1 MTEVREVLRM
11 VEDHNHIATGG
22 TGRLVINKTVNYT
35 GKVSLKIP
43 LLVDSVGN

>member
-1 MTEVREVLRM
+1 MAEVREVLKM
-11 VEDHNHIATGG
+11 VEEHNHIVTGG

-35 GKVSLKIP
+35 GRAALKIP